1 MEDFSTLMFHEMDE
15 DQHAAFE
22 AAWIIGWAKDLQVEC
37 EMSAEEAEEQ
47 APYDY
52 ETYLN
57 QEGYM
62 KRDMH
67 IELNRNR
74 G

>member
-1 MEDFSTLMFHEMDE
+1 MKDFSTLMFHEMDE

-22 AAWIIGWAKDLQVEC
+22 AAWIIDWVKDLQVEC
-37 EMSAEEAEEQ
+37 GMPAEEAEEQ
-47 APYDY
+47 APHDY